1 MCIPDVDPIGEH
13 QRQTAVLGD
22 LLAGVIIGPGV
33 FGLVHESEALH
44 ALAELGVL
52 ILLFEVGLESDLDGL
67 LRAGAQATLV
77 AVVGVVVPFA
87 LGFAVMRELGHP
99 PLLAVFVG
107 ATLTAT
113 SVGVT
118 ARVLA
123 DLGRLQDAAAKIV
136 LGAAVVD
143 DILGL
148 IILAVVTGIAQ
159 TGSVSVAAVGVLS
172 GKAVVFLVVAILL
185 GVRLAPTLLRW
196 IGRMHVRGTLVVY
209 SVVFAVALAA
219 LADLIGLATII
230 GAFAAGLVLA
240 TTERRE
246 HIEERI
252 KPVADLLV
260 PVFFVTVGM
269 KVQPVVLNPFGHHAQ
284 FAVAMLLTAVAVAS
298 KLAAGLVVYQRGVR
312 RWPVAVGMVP
322 RGEVG
327 PIFAGTG
334 LAAGVIAEDL
344 YAALVVMVILTTFAA
359 PPWLKALYGTPPHG
373 PMTADAA
380 DAAVIATL
388 LAERALCVDCLARAA
403 SVTRERADELVRSI
417 ASTLNVSSEAGRCGL
432 CMATRFL
439 YRIS

>member
-1 MCIPDVDPIGEH
+1 V
-13 QRQTAVLGD
+13 
-22 LLAGVIIGPGV
+22 
-33 FGLVHESEALH
+33 ALH

-52 ILLFEVGLESDLDGL
+52 ILLFEVGLESDLSEL
-67 LRAGAQATLV
+67 LRAGIQATLV

-87 LGFAVMRELGHP
+87 LGFAVMRWLGHP

-123 DLGRLQDAAAKIV
+123 DLGRLQDAAAKVV

-159 TGSVSVAAVGVLS
+159 TGSVSVATAGLLS
-172 GKAVVFLVVAILL
+172 GKAVTFLVVAILL

-196 IGRMHVRGTLVVY
+196 IGRMHARGTLIVY

-246 HIEERI
+246 HIKDRI

-269 KVQPVVLNPFGHHAQ
+269 KVQPAVLNPFGHHAL
-284 FAVAMLLTAVAVAS
+284 FGVAMLLTAVAVVA
-298 KLAAGLVVYQRGVR
+298 KLAAGLAVYQRGVR

-327 PIFAGTG
+327 LIFAGTG
-334 LAAGVIAEDL
+334 LAAGVVAEDL
-344 YAALVVMVILTTFAA
+344 YSALVVMVMLTTFVA
-359 PPWLKALYGTPPHG
+359 PPWLKALYGKPP
-373 PMTADAA
+373 
-380 DAAVIATL
+380 
-388 LAERALCVDCLARAA
+388 
-403 SVTRERADELVRSI
+403 RERR
-417 ASTLNVSSEAGRCGL
+417 
-432 CMATRFL
+432 
-439 YRIS
+439 